1 MILVRKKSDNGVWI
15 GFPDSWT
22 VAISSDGVNASFED
36 SGVVYS
42 DLTDVDYEIVTGV
55 TDTDENYKYG
65 NGIYSWDGSAW
76 TLVDST
82 LKTKIDVEN
91 AAFEAQQPSE

>member
-1 MILVRKKSDNGVWI
+1 MWV

-22 VAISSDGVNASFED
+22 VAISSDGINASFED
-36 SGVVYS
+36 SGVVYG

-55 TDTDENYKYG
+55 TDTDDNSKYG

-82 LKTKIDVEN
+82 LKTRIDADN
-91 AAFEAQQPSE
+91 AAFEAARPKE